1 MEDLRGKVA
10 VITGGASGIG
20 LAMADAFAG
29 EGMHI
34 VLADLELAALEAA
47 TQAVGARGGEVLAV
61 PTDVTDPAAVE
72 QLAEQAVDRFGA
84 VHVICNNAGV
94 GGLGGVAWE
103 TPMSGWR
110 WVLEVNLWGVIH
122 GVHSFLP
129 KLIAQGEGHIVNT
142 ASAAGFA
149 AMPFMAPYS
158 ATKHA
163 VLAISE
169 AMHHELTMMAPGV
182 GVTVLCPGFVRTQIA
197 KSNRNWPV
205 ERLGPLPASAD
216 ADGFQAVVEGLVDGG
231 VEPSALAAQVVDAI
245 RARRFLVTTDDD
257 MLRGSLASRA
267 ALLSGAAPVMPALG

>member
-20 LAMADAFAG
+20 LAMANAFAG

-34 VLADLELAALEAA
+34 VLADIELGALEAA
-47 TQAVGARGGEVLAV
+47 TPEVAARGGEVLAV
-61 PTDVTDPAAVE
+61 PTDVTDPAAVD
-72 QLAEQAVDRFGA
+72 QLAEQAIDRFGA

-94 GGLGGVAWE
+94 GGLGGVAWDV
-103 TPMSGWR
+103 PLAGWR

-122 GVHSFLP
+122 GVHTFLP
-129 KLIAQGEGHIVNT
+129 KLVEQGEGHIVNT

-169 AMHHELTMMAPGV
+169 ALHHEVTMMAPGV
-182 GVTVLCPGFVRTQIA
+182 GVTVLCPGFVRTHIA
-197 KSNRNWPV
+197 KSDRNWPM
-205 ERLGPLPASAD
+205 ERLGPLPPSD
-216 ADGFQAVVEGLVDGG
+216 GGGFQAVVEGLVNAG
-231 VEPSALAAQVVDAI
+231 VEPDALAAQVVDAV
-245 RARRFLVTTDDD
+245 RARRFLVTTDED
-257 MLRGSLASRA
+257 MVRDTLTSRA
-267 ALLSGAAPVMPALG
+267 DLLSGAPPAMPAIG